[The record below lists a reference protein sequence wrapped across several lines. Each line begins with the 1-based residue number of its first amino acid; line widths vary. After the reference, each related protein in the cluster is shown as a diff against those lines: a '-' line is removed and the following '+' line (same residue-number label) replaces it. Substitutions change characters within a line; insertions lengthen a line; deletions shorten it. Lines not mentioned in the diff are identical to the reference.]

1 MRAGAVLVRL
11 GIEKAAARGK
21 KSIRCAKEM
30 KGWPPAFLL
39 LLTLIL
45 LRWRYMR
52 CPPWPPPRGSS
63 QGEGDGTDA
72 HSIHRDLVIAL
83 LHPTD

>member
-30 KGWPPAFLL
+30 KGWSPAFLL

-45 LRWRYMR
+45 LTMALHEVSTMASAARQLAGGGGWHRCSFDPSR
-52 CPPWPPPRGSS
+52 PGHCPPPSY
-63 QGEGDGTDA
+63 
-72 HSIHRDLVIAL
+72 
-83 LHPTD
+83 